1 MWRLRIENELLDSKS
16 AIFFTGTFSDEAI
29 ENIKKTVWGRRR
41 KRHSDKSEQII
52 LRKTK
57 EEIRH

>member
-29 ENIKKTVWGRRR
+29 ENIKKQYGV
-41 KRHSDKSEQII
+41 EEE
-52 LRKTK
+52 K
-57 EEIRH
+57 E